1 MYDWTRVNCD
11 HDRWD
16 SSGTRR
22 ENAENSVRQIIRV
35 WTNFFDNSDFSRKTV
50 IHIFYTHFLFIS
62 FFLFFFFLND
72 VHERACYT
80 YNFGG
85 IRLG

>member
-1 MYDWTRVNCD
+1 MDAKEVRADKIDVRGYVGS
-11 HDRWD
+11 DR
-16 SSGTRR
+16 TI
-22 ENAENSVRQIIRV
+22 Q
-35 WTNFFDNSDFSRKTV
+35 F
-50 IHIFYTHFLFIS
+50 IFLS
-62 FFLFFFFLND
+62 FFFFFFLND